1 MGRSR
6 LMRWVSPFGD
16 LRITGCSPL
25 PEAFRRVPRPSS
37 PLGAKASTKCPYLSL
52 ENLFRSPC
60 ANTLSRNQA
69 SGASNQDHVFA
80 TRKIRS
86 YEHTRSVTE
95 DRDQASGIRPEDN
108 TIPRSTPT
116 PDAPASVTD
125 PHQHPTSIAQAAP
138 DRHRLRGDR
147 RLAGCQNPLH
157 IVQDPGDRN
166 QEPGY
171 RPPFTAS

>member
-1 MGRSR
+1 
-6 LMRWVSPFGD
+6 MRQHTLQEPG
-16 LRITGCSPL
+16 
-25 PEAFRRVPRPSS
+25 
-37 PLGAKASTKCPYLSL
+37 
-52 ENLFRSPC
+52 FRSQQPGSC
-60 ANTLSRNQA
+60 VRN
-69 SGASNQDHVFA
+69 
-80 TRKIRS
+80 
-86 YEHTRSVTE
+86 TE
-95 DRDQASGIRPEDN
+95 DPLIRTHTVGDRGQGSGIRVRPEDN